1 MRAVPA
7 LVQIATRCGSTAAPV
22 DTVCTYLPNLPWTGR
37 VTVQGWGWGSVS
49 PDLTACSLLSQQPT
63 PSSLRPN
70 SSGGLLL
77 SIMSLHSHHTDTD
90 C

>member
-22 DTVCTYLPNLPWTGR
+22 DTVCTYLPKPTLGR
-37 VTVQGWGWGSVS
+37 QGTVKGWGWGSVS
-49 PDLTACSLLSQQPT
+49 PDCTDCLLSQQPT

-70 SSGGLLL
+70 SSLRSLLL